1 MRVNLGCGQAYLDGW
16 VNVDSDTAVH
26 ADVYCDAFDF
36 VREFG
41 DEIEELYMGHF
52 LDRLIPNSAVGLL
65 SLIRDCLPAGALVS
79 VVTPD
84 IRAIFGAYRTGEITD
99 IELDDRFVCSNELP
113 SRHVW
118 CYDTDTLAQLFREA
132 GYVDIEPIDVLN
144 WSPVHRKSGPES
156 RWQCGI
162 RGIVPD
168 ARPDADGISESERL
182 AREYAQLRDPAI
194 AMPVTAND
202 MLLAR
207 IRQLRGEL
215 EETEDRAREL
225 DSARVFLS
233 RRLRALAKRA
243 FPAGGRRRSM
253 LMLGLDTAREG
264 KSMGRQFR
272 RRWREITR
280 TGPPS
285 YAEWCRGHDPT
296 AADLRDQADAARR
309 FTAPV
314 TVHCYVVATDG
325 NREVDA
331 TLESILAQSWPHWKT
346 TVLGDSQ
353 GGRSPG
359 HRVDPRIDFVQTN
372 GAEVVSVANDL
383 LGVEPRRD
391 FVLYLE
397 AGDRIAP
404 DCFFQIGA
412 VAHEDPVVDLVYWD
426 DDLLGGRLG
435 RSDVQFRP
443 TWSPEMLLSGNY
455 IGRSFAVR
463 HRRLLATNGL
473 EDSLRDGSPLG
484 AGRWWHLLLRLG
496 VDGEHVVRVPRVL
509 THLISRPEPSPREG
523 QKVVSA
529 HLESEGLPATAV
541 LDGDS
546 VKVVWDDA
554 DPPHVTVIIP
564 TQHNR
569 PLLTGCLRSL
579 ARTEYPTFDVI
590 VVDNGARTLENEQWY
605 RLTFGG
611 VDLHVEWWDGAFNYS
626 AVNNAAARKA
636 RGDILIFLND
646 DTDLV
651 DPNWMR
657 EIVNWARRPEI
668 GAVGLQLVG
677 PDGSLQHGGVILG
690 LNGFADH
697 LFQGMAPGSPS
708 LLGSTSWYR
717 NTLAI
722 TGACL
727 GLRRNLFEEIG
738 GFDERLRLCGSDV
751 VLGLDAVLAGK
762 RNLCSPFSRVLHLES
777 VTRGPNIPAEDFYVS
792 YWRYQR
798 WIHAGDPYFSPN
810 LSLESR
816 VPQLRRSAEPKPEE
830 RLSRL
835 LDYKVEAF
843 RQRSDSDETTALAEV
858 CRATDMDVRSIQALH
873 EENRAPFDP
882 QTINWFVPA
891 LESPFYGGINTALR
905 LADYLAR
912 TYGVRNQFVVCGTGN
927 ELFFRSGFS
936 AAFPTLADAPIA
948 FHDLTSRSVE
958 HLPPADVSIATLWE
972 TAYTVAR
979 FPHTRRKF
987 YLIQDF
993 EPMFNPAGTIYA
1005 LTEESYRLGLY
1016 GLCNTQRLL
1025 DIYEENYGGR
1035 GIAFTPAVDRSL
1047 FHPRG
1052 REWSTDSPTT
1062 IFVYARPGHWRNC
1075 WELASVALKELK
1087 RRLGDR
1093 VRIVT
1098 AGSWARPADLG
1109 SGIKHLGLLDYRET
1123 ANLYRHCDIGIALT
1137 VSEHPSYLPLELMA
1151 CGVAVVAFDNPAGSW
1166 LLHDQKNCLLARRTA
1181 DGLSSVVE
1189 RLVRDVGLRR
1199 ELTQQGLHDID
1210 ERFSSWDKTFSGI
1223 YRFLGDP
1230 EHLATGP

>member
-16 VNVDSDTAVH
+16 VNVDNDTAVH
-26 ADVYCDAFDF
+26 ADVYSDAFDF
-36 VREFG
+36 VQQYG

-52 LDRLIPNSAVGLL
+52 LEHLHPSSAVALV

-79 VVTPD
+79 AVTPD
-84 IRAIFGAYRTGEITD
+84 MRAISGAYRTGEITN
-99 IELDDRFVCSNELP
+99 IELNERFVYSYEQP

-118 CYDTDTLAQLFREA
+118 CSDTETLAQLFREA
-132 GYVDIEPIDVLN
+132 GYVDVEPIDVLN
-144 WSPVHRKSGPES
+144 WSPVHVKSGPES

-162 RGIVPD
+162 RGIIPEG
-168 ARPDADGISESERL
+168 RPDAGGMSESERL
-182 AREYAQLRDPAI
+182 ACEYEQLRGHGM
-194 AMPVTAND
+194 AMPVTVND

-225 DSARVFLS
+225 DSTRAFFS

-253 LMLGLDTAREG
+253 LMLGLETAREG
-264 KSMGRQFR
+264 KSIGRQFR

-280 TGPPS
+280 TAPPS
-285 YAEWCRGHDPT
+285 YAEWCRDHDPA
-296 AADLRDQADAARR
+296 AADLRGQAEAARR

-314 TVHCYVVATDG
+314 TVYCYVGATAA

-331 TLESILAQSWPHWKT
+331 TLESILAQSWPYWKA
-346 TVLGDSQ
+346 TVLGHSQ
-353 GGRSPG
+353 GERSLG
-359 HRVDPRIDFVQTN
+359 GRVDPRIDFVQTDRTD
-372 GAEVVSVANDL
+372 VVSVANGL
-383 LGVEPRRD
+383 LGAEPRRD

-426 DDLLGGRLG
+426 DDLLGSGVG

-443 TWSPEMLLSGNY
+443 SWSPEMLLSGNY

-463 HRRLLATNGL
+463 HRRLLATGGL

-496 VDGEHVVRVPRVL
+496 VDGEHVARVPRVL
-509 THLISRPEPSPREG
+509 THLTSRPEPSQREG
-523 QKVVSA
+523 QKAISA

-541 LDGDS
+541 VDGDS
-546 VKVVWDDA
+546 VKIVWDDA
-554 DPPHVTVIIP
+554 DSPHVTVIIP

-569 PLLTGCLRSL
+569 PLLTRCLRSV
-579 ARTEYPTFDVI
+579 ARTAYPTFDVI
-590 VVDNGARTLENEQWY
+590 VVDNGSRTFENEQWY
-605 RLTFGG
+605 RETFPG
-611 VDLHVEWWDGAFNYS
+611 VDLQVEWWHEAFNYS

-636 RGDILIFLND
+636 RGDILVFLND

-668 GAVGLQLVG
+668 GVVGLQLVG
-677 PDGSLQHGGVILG
+677 QDGNLQHGGVILG
-690 LNGFADH
+690 LNGLADH
-697 LFQGMAPGSPS
+697 LFQGMAPGSTS

-727 GLRRNLFEEIG
+727 GVRRDLFEEIG
-738 GFDERLRLCGSDV
+738 GFDEHLRLCGSDV

-762 RNLCSPFSRVLHLES
+762 RNLCSPFSRVRHLES
-777 VTRGPNIPAEDFYVS
+777 ATRGVNIPAEDFYAS

-798 WIHAGDPYFSPN
+798 WIYAGDPYFSPN

-816 VPQLRRSAEPKPEE
+816 VPELRRRAEPKPEE

-835 LDYKVEAF
+835 LDYKVEVF
-843 RQRSDSDETTALAEV
+843 RQKSNTDETAALAEL
-858 CRATDMDVRSIQALH
+858 CQATDADARSIQALH
-873 EENRAPFDP
+873 EANRAPFDP

-891 LESPFYGGINTALR
+891 LDNPFYGGINTALR

-912 TYGVRNQFVVCGTGN
+912 TYGVRNQFAVWGTGN
-927 ELFFRSGFS
+927 EMFFRSGFS

-948 FHDLTSRSVE
+948 FHALTSRSVE

-972 TAYTVAR
+972 TAYAVAR

-987 YLIQDF
+987 YLVQDF

-1052 REWSTDSPTT
+1052 RREWSDSPTT

-1075 WELASVALKELK
+1075 WELASVALKDLK

-1093 VRIVT
+1093 IRIVT
-1098 AGSWARPADLG
+1098 AGSWARPDDLG

-1181 DGLSSVVE
+1181 DGLSSVIE
-1189 RLVRDVGLRR
+1189 RLVRDVGLRH
-1199 ELTQQGLHDID
+1199 ELSQQGLRDID
-1210 ERFSSWDKTFSGI
+1210 EHFSSWDKAFSSI
-1223 YRFLGDP
+1223 YRFLGNP
-1230 EHLATGP
+1230 E